1 MNYEQELL
9 RERLGSRLHFYPEIG
24 STNDEAFKL
33 AEEGVSSGAII
44 LAERQ
49 LAGRGRRG
57 SDWFCGE
64 ESGLAFSLMLR
75 PSFKRALWPRL
86 SLVAGL
92 AVARS
97 IEAAGQFPEVKWPN
111 DVLIAGRKVAGI
123 LVEAKEDCVVV
134 GIGLNV
140 GKEELPESL
149 QEIATTLASEGG
161 SEKSREDYIES
172 IVKEL
177 EWMQNRVAKGFPEI
191 IAEVRSRCALSEKR
205 ISFVVGQEEKI
216 GLCKGIDE
224 GGELLVLENGVVK
237 RYATAEQIRVEAEC
251 F

>member
-1 MNYEQELL
+1 
-9 RERLGSRLHFYPEIG
+9 
-24 STNDEAFKL
+24 
-33 AEEGVSSGAII
+33 
-44 LAERQ
+44 
-49 LAGRGRRG
+49 
-57 SDWFCGE
+57 
-64 ESGLAFSLMLR
+64 MLR
-75 PSFKRALWPRL
+75 PSFERALWPRL

-97 IEAAGQFPEVKWPN
+97 IETAGLFPEVKWPN

-177 EWMQNRVAKGFPEI
+177 EWMQDRVAKGFPEI

-237 RYATAEQIRVEAEC
+237 RYATAEQIRVETER